1 MAVLSVCFGEFMR
14 NFVKRHDFL
23 VLPAVPFLF
32 LLFSCEFF
40 TVDVKDYLKD
50 NTENAAI
57 MKYEI
62 ISGTCQTDPSGRIN
76 VSSESD
82 VSVRLMMR
90 NPQRFAF
97 LPSSNMFL
105 ELQNLDDDSVMSEFS
120 AKPDRSLVLL
130 EQSASDYSDLILTYP
145 SGFLV
150 SVETGFDISPQI
162 RLRHPVSAAD
172 FGAYDGLKI
181 VCNSPPPPIYG
192 AVVYVDSS
200 SQPNKYV
207 VLFNMPSKS
216 LLSGIHR
223 DISSIK
229 INGAEYDVTVNSDDG
244 TFAFGGDAFRIG
256 DYSSDSSGYSKLS
269 AEFKVSGQPA
279 IFETGDILSDELKQ
293 YSIAL
298 TDRNGLSTEIVT
310 SSKSVRLDDVV
321 LTDLDGNVINSG
333 DSVGQD
339 EGSSYAT
346 ITFTPAVTVT
356 NPDTGAVEDTSDSV
370 VVYEVYQGT
379 DDSGKSLYSGRNS
392 GGPLSLKIPAGEVF
406 VRVYSHKDLFADS
419 VPVEYGLRILKSRIY
434 VSPDGSDTDNNGSEN
449 SPFATVTKALA
460 EFSDITAGNTVYLTG
475 NISDSPEFTEAGAD
489 VTVKGDGNS
498 ISGAA
503 VSAPGG
509 NITFDGLNVKGNLTV
524 TGGTLSMQGGS
535 VSGEVA
541 LSGGK
546 LLLSDAAVS
555 GAAEYSGGEFVLC
568 GGTAIS
574 GGIKISGSGLLIAVK
589 SLTSEKVAEISGV
602 DGWSKGTAVLV
613 SYDGDDAPMGGT
625 VRRFTLDSEKWI
637 LTEDSSGSRGVLNS
651 SGGSIAVRNRE
662 VTLSLDTNNISP
674 GGKITVS
681 AAVTD
686 RDTGKEIQAESSEFE
701 DWELRIYNHGTDT
714 GAVQSGNTV
723 TVPGAD
729 SGWPADTY
737 HLFVSVKYGGT
748 VWSST
753 FEITVGE

>member
-62 ISGTCQTDPSGRIN
+62 ISGTCQMDSSGRIN

-256 DYSSDSSGYSKLS
+256 DYSSDTSGYSKLS

-321 LTDLDGNVINSG
+321 LTDVGGNVINSG

-356 NPDTGAVEDTSDSV
+356 NPDTGAAEDTSDSV

-568 GGTAIS
+568 GGTAVS
-574 GGIKISGSGLLIAVK
+574 GGIKISGSGLVIAVK
-589 SLTSEKVAEISGV
+589 NLTSEKVAEISGV

-613 SYDGDDAPMGGT
+613 PYDGDDAPMSGT

-701 DWELRIYNHGTDT
+701 EWELRIYNHGTDT

-737 HLFVSVKYGGT
+737 QLFVSVKYGGT